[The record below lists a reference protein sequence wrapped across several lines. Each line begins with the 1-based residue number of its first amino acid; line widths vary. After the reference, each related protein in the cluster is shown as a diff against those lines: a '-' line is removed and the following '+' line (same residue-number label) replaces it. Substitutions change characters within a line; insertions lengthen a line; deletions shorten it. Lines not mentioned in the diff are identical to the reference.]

1 MVDRVFNRSPT
12 PGRVQSFLPAVC
24 SAHINMFAIQVV
36 LLGSW
41 LSGDSF
47 LPLPS
52 VGSPRIFTYFQA
64 VVIVFLFSVEGAP
77 LRLADI
83 ICGVMLRPPR
93 FFAEFTEVIP
103 GARGNQ
109 SICGKG
115 DKSLPESP

>member
-24 SAHINMFAIQVV
+24 SAHINMFAKQVV

-64 VVIVFLFSVEGAP
+64 VVIVFLFSVH
-77 LRLADI
+77 I